1 MLALLIGLLQLG
13 LFLLLLAGALHL
25 LGGAIWALRRP
36 RAFAPELPLT
46 ALLPVVTVQLPICN
60 ERFVAERVVR
70 AACALEWPRER
81 LQIQVLDDSDDDTSA
96 LLDRLAEELRAAG
109 HDIAVLRRRDVV
121 PRRGAKAGNLAFGLQ
136 RARGAYVAV
145 FDADCV
151 PPPDTLL
158 ALMAPLL
165 RDPTLAFAQGRWAF
179 LNQEASLLT
188 QVQAMIL
195 HGLFLI
201 EQARLSAAGLALQF
215 NGSGGVWRVAALREA
230 GGWLGESAAGPSIA
244 EDLDL
249 SYRARLLGLRG
260 VTLPQVAVPTE
271 LPATMAAF
279 RVQQRRWVRGGAQ
292 VLRGLLRRLFWPRTE
307 RERLPPVERVTMLA
321 HLVRH
326 LRQPWLVLLTLWLPL
341 TATGVVRPAFS
352 AGLSWALV
360 LPLLWLAVGL
370 YYGAALA
377 RLPAAAMGRLGER
390 PAAPFL
396 RAFAL
401 APLLLA
407 LSLGLS
413 LCLSASLL
421 LGLSGRAAA
430 FVRTPKRGAAGAAGE
445 AGYRAPVDALA
456 WAEVLIGAG
465 YALLVLRAALAGD
478 GLGAVGLLFPAA
490 GYLWLGGASLRR

>member
-25 LGGAIWALRRP
+25 LGGAAWALRRP
-36 RAFAPELPLT
+36 RVGAPELPLT

-81 LQIQVLDDSDDDTSA
+81 LQIQVLDDSDDDTSV

-109 HDIAVLRRRDVV
+109 HDITVLRRGE
-121 PRRGAKAGNLAFGLQ
+121 RRGAKAGNLAFGLQ

-145 FDADCV
+145 FDADCA
-151 PPPDTLL
+151 PPPDTLQGL
-158 ALMAPLL
+158 LAPLL

-188 QVQAMIL
+188 QLQAMIL
-195 HGLFLI
+195 HGLFLV

-260 VTLPQVAVPTE
+260 ITLPQVAVPTE

-292 VLRGLLRRLFWPRTE
+292 VLRGLLRRLFWPLTE

-341 TATGVVRPAFS
+341 TVTGLVRPAFS

-377 RLPAAAMGRLGER
+377 RLPLAAPGRLGER

-430 FVRTPKRGAAGAAGE
+430 FVRTPKRGAAGAAGP
-445 AGYRAPVDALA
+445 AAYRAPVDALA
-456 WAEVLIGAG
+456 WAEALIGGG
-465 YALLVLRAALAGD
+465 YALLVLRAVLAGD
-478 GLGAVGLLFPAA
+478 GLGAVGLLFPAV